1 MVYWQLG
8 SCSLHSPCT
17 PQQQHPTD
25 KRNKLF
31 FKFAFPWGNHAM
43 HSFRS
48 FQSVITKLEQ
58 AEEPACLEALQ
69 SLQGLPNFEQT
80 KMFFTCSSPTSA
92 KHFSFSSQWHKK
104 LWQQQPLQAWQGAST
119 PQLSLRATDKS
130 CKGIFGC
137 VLMWFFWVIRGTQRR
152 QLMCFVFCSNHT
164 NLERNQL
171 INPVYLRSSPA
182 AAPTCSIPQA
192 QLWYQLPGTGTV
204 CCSMFS
210 LTQHGLSPP
219 RGFQQYK

>member
-1 MVYWQLG
+1 MAITTGAPKLW
-8 SCSLHSPCT
+8 
-17 PQQQHPTD
+17 TD
-25 KRNKLF
+25 KNVLHVLISHLSQTLLLF
-31 FKFAFPWGNHAM
+31 LTVT
-43 HSFRS
+43 
-48 FQSVITKLEQ
+48 Q
-58 AEEPACLEALQ
+58 EALTAAATAGMARGQHSSAVSQ
-69 SLQGLPNFEQT
+69 SYRQIMQG
-80 KMFFTCSSPTSA
+80 
-92 KHFSFSSQWHKK
+92 HFWMCF
-104 LWQQQPLQAWQGAST
+104 
-119 PQLSLRATDKS
+119 DV
-130 CKGIFGC
+130 I
-137 VLMWFFWVIRGTQRR
+137 FWVIRGTQRR